1 MLSLEWYIVICV
13 SRRYCRFSE
22 KIRQL
27 RKDRHLSQAE
37 VAKEVGLSARGYQDL
52 ELGAKPRYD
61 ALLHIAD
68 FYDVSVDWLMGRTDN
83 PHAHR

>member
-1 MLSLEWYIVICV
+1 M
-13 SRRYCRFSE
+13 FSE

-27 RKDRHLSQAE
+27 RKDRHMTQAE
-37 VAKEVGLSARGYQDL
+37 VVKEVGLSARGYQDL

>member
-1 MLSLEWYIVICV
+1 M
-13 SRRYCRFSE
+13 FSE

-27 RKDRHLSQAE
+27 RKDRHLTQAE
-37 VAKEVGLSARGYQDL
+37 VAKEVDLSARGYQDL

-83 PHAHR
+83 PAVKR

>member
-1 MLSLEWYIVICV
+1 M
-13 SRRYCRFSE
+13 FAD
-22 KIRQL
+22 KIRVL
-27 RKDRHLSQAE
+27 RKEKKLTQAE
-37 VAKEVGLSARGYQDL
+37 VATEVDLSARGYQDL

>member
-1 MLSLEWYIVICV
+1 M
-13 SRRYCRFSE
+13 FSE

-27 RKDRHLSQAE
+27 RKERHLTQAE

-52 ELGAKPRYD
+52 ELGAKPGFD
-61 ALLHIAD
+61 NLLHIAD
-68 FYDVSVDWLMGRTDN
+68 FYDVSVDWLMGRTEN

>member
-1 MLSLEWYIVICV
+1 M
-13 SRRYCRFSE
+13 FSE

-27 RKDRHLSQAE
+27 RKDRHLTQAE
-37 VAKEVGLSARGYQDL
+37 LAKEVGLSARGYQDL

>member
-1 MLSLEWYIVICV
+1 M
-13 SRRYCRFSE
+13 FSE

-27 RKDRHLSQAE
+27 RKERHLTQAE

-52 ELGAKPRYD
+52 ELGAKPRYE

-68 FYDVSVDWLMGRTDN
+68 FFDVSVDWLMGRTDD
-83 PHAHR
+83 PQAHR

>member
-1 MLSLEWYIVICV
+1 M
-13 SRRYCRFSE
+13 FSE

-27 RKDRHLSQAE
+27 RKDRHLTQAE
-37 VAKEVGLSARGYQDL
+37 VAKEVDLSARGYQDL

-68 FYDVSVDWLMGRTDN
+68 FYDVSVDWLMGRTEN
-83 PHAHR
+83 RKVQP

>member
-1 MLSLEWYIVICV
+1 M
-13 SRRYCRFSE
+13 FSE

-27 RKDRHLSQAE
+27 RKDRHLTQAE

-68 FYDVSVDWLMGRTDN
+68 FYDVSVDWLMGRTYN

>member
-1 MLSLEWYIVICV
+1 M
-13 SRRYCRFSE
+13 FAD
-22 KIRQL
+22 KIRVL
-27 RKDRHLSQAE
+27 RKEKKLTQAE
-37 VAKEVGLSARGYQDL
+37 VAKEVDLSARGYQAL

>member
-1 MLSLEWYIVICV
+1 M
-13 SRRYCRFSE
+13 FAD
-22 KIRQL
+22 KIRVL
-27 RKDRHLSQAE
+27 LKEKKLTQAE

>member
-1 MLSLEWYIVICV
+1 M
-13 SRRYCRFSE
+13 FSE

-27 RKDRHLSQAE
+27 RKDRHLTQAE
-37 VAKEVGLSARGYQDL
+37 VGKEVGLSARGYQDL

>member
-1 MLSLEWYIVICV
+1 M
-13 SRRYCRFSE
+13 FSE

-27 RKDRHLSQAE
+27 RKDRHLTQAE

-52 ELGAKPRYD
+52 ELGAKPGFD
-61 ALLHIAD
+61 NLLPIAD

>member
-1 MLSLEWYIVICV
+1 M
-13 SRRYCRFSE
+13 FSE

-27 RKDRHLSQAE
+27 RKDRHLTQAE
-37 VAKEVGLSARGYQDL
+37 VAKEVGLTARGYQDL

>member
-1 MLSLEWYIVICV
+1 M
-13 SRRYCRFSE
+13 FSE

-27 RKDRHLSQAE
+27 RKDRHLTQAE

-68 FYDVSVDWLMGRTDN
+68 FYDVSVVWLMGRTDN

>member
-1 MLSLEWYIVICV
+1 M
-13 SRRYCRFSE
+13 FSE

-27 RKDRHLSQAE
+27 RKDRHQTQAE

>member
-1 MLSLEWYIVICV
+1 M
-13 SRRYCRFSE
+13 FAD
-22 KIRQL
+22 KIRVL
-27 RKDRHLSQAE
+27 RKEKKLTQAE

-83 PHAHR
+83 PHVHR

>member
-1 MLSLEWYIVICV
+1 M
-13 SRRYCRFSE
+13 FSE

-27 RKDRHLSQAE
+27 RKDRHLTQAE

-52 ELGAKPRYD
+52 ELGAKPGFD
-61 ALLHIAD
+61 NLLHIAD

-83 PHAHR
+83 PMHTDERISTL

>member
-1 MLSLEWYIVICV
+1 M
-13 SRRYCRFSE
+13 FSE

-27 RKDRHLSQAE
+27 RKERHLTQAE

-52 ELGAKPRYD
+52 ELGAKPRYE

-68 FYDVSVDWLMGRTDN
+68 FFDVSVDWLMGRTDDPAVN
-83 PHAHR
+83 R

>member
-1 MLSLEWYIVICV
+1 M
-13 SRRYCRFSE
+13 FSE

-27 RKDRHLSQAE
+27 RKDRHLTQAE

-52 ELGAKPRYD
+52 ELRAKPRYD

>member
-1 MLSLEWYIVICV
+1 MVHSYLCV
-13 SRRYCRFSE
+13 KEVLHVFRENSPAPERTPS
-22 KIRQL
+22 
-27 RKDRHLSQAE
+27 DQAE

-52 ELGAKPRYD
+52 ELGAKPGFD
-61 ALLHIAD
+61 NLLHIAD

>member
-1 MLSLEWYIVICV
+1 M
-13 SRRYCRFSE
+13 FSE

-27 RKDRHLSQAE
+27 RKDRHLTQAE

-68 FYDVSVDWLMGRTDN
+68 FYGRVRRLADG
-83 PHAHR
+83 PHGQPCCESLKKELREVQYVCR

>member
-1 MLSLEWYIVICV
+1 M
-13 SRRYCRFSE
+13 FSE

-27 RKDRHLSQAE
+27 RKDRHLTQAE
-37 VAKEVGLSARGYQDL
+37 VAKEIGLSARGYQDL

>member
-1 MLSLEWYIVICV
+1 M
-13 SRRYCRFSE
+13 FSE

-27 RKDRHLSQAE
+27 RKDRHLTQAE

-52 ELGAKPRYD
+52 ELGAKPRYE

>member
-1 MLSLEWYIVICV
+1 M
-13 SRRYCRFSE
+13 FSE

-27 RKDRHLSQAE
+27 RKDRHLTQAE

-52 ELGAKPRYD
+52 ELGAKPRSD

>member
-1 MLSLEWYIVICV
+1 M
-13 SRRYCRFSE
+13 FSE

-27 RKDRHLSQAE
+27 RKERHLTQAE

-83 PHAHR
+83 PRAHR